1 MTVTGSV
8 GVCSTSTDSDDIVIT
23 INTADAPT
31 SDAGLDDSFCSIN
44 SYTLSGVAPNGTVL
58 WSGGLGSFIPDA
70 TSPAATYTPSP
81 AEITA
86 GTVTLT
92 MTVTGTANACSGS
105 IVSDDVI
112 LTISPSVIPSVSI
125 SSDDVDNLICS
136 GNNIVFTATPTN
148 GGPSPSYQWKVNGL
162 NVGTGGTTYS
172 NSSLV
177 DGDIV
182 TVEMT
187 PNNLCQT
194 SNLLVSNSIDITV
207 NSPIV
212 VTSSSESTQE
222 VCLGGSFNPL
232 SISVNGGGI
241 SYQWYSNLNSSNVSA
256 TQISGATNSS
266 YIPDAS
272 NVGTTY
278 YYCVVSNEC
287 SSDVQGPISEAI
299 IVNESIILDGTLS
312 QNQTICLG
320 EVLLPLSTVVSSGSV
335 TSFQWYTNT
344 IDDNTSGAAITGE
357 TASTYLPDET
367 IEGETFYY
375 YEAIGNC
382 GTPVVS
388 GTISINVNSLPST
401 PSLNTNYV
409 ICNDPLPAYVNLDYS
424 QVLNW
429 YSDIAKTISIGTD
442 SIPTTSETTT
452 YYVSQTINGCEGA
465 ITPVDIEISD
475 CLIDVPTAFTPDGD
489 NVNDTWQL
497 VDLDNYFPKN
507 IVTIYSRWGELL
519 YTSPEGD
526 YESFPWDGKLND
538 EVLPVGSYYYFID
551 YNDESGKKVN
561 GVVTIILNK

>member
-1 MTVTGSV
+1 
-8 GVCSTSTDSDDIVIT
+8 
-23 INTADAPT
+23 
-31 SDAGLDDSFCSIN
+31 
-44 SYTLSGVAPNGTVL
+44 
-58 WSGGLGSFIPDA
+58 
-70 TSPAATYTPSP
+70 
-81 AEITA
+81 
-86 GTVTLT
+86 
-92 MTVTGTANACSGS
+92 
-105 IVSDDVI
+105 
-112 LTISPSVIPSVSI
+112 
-125 SSDDVDNLICS
+125 LICS
-136 GNNIVFTATPTN
+136 GTSIIFTATPTN

-187 PNNLCQT
+187 PNNSCQT
-194 SNLLVSNSIDITV
+194 SNLLVSNSIAITV

-222 VCLGGSFNPL
+222 ICLGGSFNPL

-241 SYQWYSNLNSSNVSA
+241 SYQWYSNLNPSNVSA
-256 TQISGATNSS
+256 TQVSGETNST

-272 NVGTTY
+272 SVGTTY

-287 SSDVQGPISEAI
+287 SSDVQGPISEAM
-299 IVNESIILDGTLS
+299 IVNESIILDGSLN

-320 EVLLPLSTVVSSGSV
+320 ETLLPLSTVVSSGSV
-335 TSFQWYTNT
+335 NSFQWYSNT
-344 IDDNTSGAAITGE
+344 VNDNTSGVVITGE

-382 GTPVVS
+382 GIPVVS

-424 QVLNW
+424 QALNW
-429 YSDIAKTISIGTD
+429 YSDMAKTISIGTD
-442 SIPTTSETTT
+442 SIPTASETTT

-475 CLIDVPTAFTPDGD
+475 CLLDVPTAFTPDGD